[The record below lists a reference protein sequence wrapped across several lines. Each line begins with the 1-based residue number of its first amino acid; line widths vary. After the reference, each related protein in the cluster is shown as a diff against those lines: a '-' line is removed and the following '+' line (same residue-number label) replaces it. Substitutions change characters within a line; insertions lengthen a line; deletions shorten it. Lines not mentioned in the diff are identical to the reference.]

1 MVFHSF
7 QQVTVVE
14 KNIPEFKYLVYFNT
28 FTEFSLNTY
37 VFWLDVPGRD
47 HSKRKQM
54 NMKAL

>member
-28 FTEFSLNTY
+28 FTK
-37 VFWLDVPGRD
+37 LDVPGRD